1 MFKAETTNRGVNT
14 TSGDICIINISDSQK
29 WNDIVTSFKD
39 YDVYYLSNYAK
50 AFQIHGDGEPLLF
63 YYESNALRVIN
74 VFMKRDIALFPQL
87 KDMIE
92 PGSYYDIVTPY
103 GYGGFLFEGD
113 TSENSIM
120 EFYGVY
126 LDYMKM
132 EHLIS
137 GFRRYHPQ
145 LGNANTMRNVSEV
158 IDLGKTI
165 SMDLNSTDLIDQ
177 NLSKQNRNRIRWAK
191 ESKIVIHHGKGLH
204 LLYDF
209 MKIYN
214 ATMDYVCADPYY
226 YFKKEFYESIH
237 LDLHDQ
243 YEVFYAVLD
252 EKTIASSI
260 MIYANNRMHCHLLGS
275 SFEYRNLAPSNLLIY
290 EAACWGYE
298 KGFKTM
304 HLGGGLGSTEDNLL
318 QFKKTFNRH
327 SDNTFSIGSEIF
339 NPEIYDKL
347 VELRRISNPTF
358 NGNSTFFP
366 LYRAI

>member
-1 MFKAETTNRGVNT
+1 VFKAETLSGGVDT
-14 TSGDICIINISDSQK
+14 TSELICIIDMCDAQK

-63 YYESNALRVIN
+63 YYESDLLRVIN
-74 VFMKRDIALFPQL
+74 VFMKRDIALFPPL

-92 PGSYYDIVTPY
+92 LDTYYDIVTPY

-113 TSENSIM
+113 TSDSSIK
-120 EFYGVY
+120 EFYGEY
-126 LDYMKM
+126 LNYMKR
-132 EHLIS
+132 EKLIS

-158 IDLGKTI
+158 MDLGKTI
-165 SMDLNSTDLIDQ
+165 AMELNSIDLIDQ

-191 ESKIVIHHGKGLH
+191 ESKIVIHHGKGLP
-204 LLYDF
+204 LLYEF

-214 ATMDYVCADPYY
+214 ATMDYVWADPYY

-237 LDLHDQ
+237 SDLHDQ
-243 YEVFYAVLD
+243 YEVFYAVLND
-252 EKTIASSI
+252 KTIASSI
-260 MIYANNRMHCHLLGS
+260 MIFANNRMHCHLLGS

-298 KGFKTM
+298 QGFKTL

-318 QFKKTFNRH
+318 HFKKTFNRH
-327 SDNTFSIGSEIF
+327 SDNTFSIGCEIF

-358 NGNSTFFP
+358 DSNSSFFP
-366 LYRAI
+366 LYRAL